1 MKKSLFSAFIF
12 LVLAGVKDADACSML
27 SLTGGPGYS
36 SPSYSSPGHP
46 NNNPH
51 NLDCYYR
58 INAQSSS
65 NVIQVTFS
73 QFNLEKHS
81 RCNFDYVAVYEG
93 SSTSS
98 RLIGKYCGTNS
109 SFSVTGRGRD
119 MYLHYHTDSSVSS
132 SGFQFRFNI
141 RASRTPSCDQLS
153 IGGGPGTG
161 SITSPN
167 YPRNYPDNADCR
179 YRINAGSA
187 TRNITLRFTAFNL
200 EANSDCRYDYVE
212 VRTGFKGNWAQ
223 TARKYCGSTV
233 PATQVIT
240 GQQYVYIQF
249 FTDASVTRSGFNL
262 QWTIS
267 GAGDCDQLNLGGAPG
282 SNGVILSPNYPR
294 EYPKNI
300 DCKYRVRSSCS
311 NNIIN
316 FRFNAFNIEAHSQC
330 RFMLSVIWSYSITR
344 LSHELSQQ
352 RPKQLRHSTTKCEN
366 YPPSIHDFHLEEL
379 NPSAGTTALLSGGTL
394 SMAHSWINSAERN
407 QLPS

>member
-12 LVLAGVKDADACSML
+12 LVLAGVKDAGACSML

-132 SGFQFRFNI
+132 SGFRFRFNI

-200 EANSDCRYDYVE
+200 EANSDCR
-212 VRTGFKGNWAQ
+212 
-223 TARKYCGSTV
+223 
-233 PATQVIT
+233 
-240 GQQYVYIQF
+240 
-249 FTDASVTRSGFNL
+249 
-262 QWTIS
+262 
-267 GAGDCDQLNLGGAPG
+267 
-282 SNGVILSPNYPR
+282 
-294 EYPKNI
+294 
-300 DCKYRVRSSCS
+300 
-311 NNIIN
+311 
-316 FRFNAFNIEAHSQC
+316 
-330 RFMLSVIWSYSITR
+330 
-344 LSHELSQQ
+344 
-352 RPKQLRHSTTKCEN
+352 
-366 YPPSIHDFHLEEL
+366 
-379 NPSAGTTALLSGGTL
+379 
-394 SMAHSWINSAERN
+394 
-407 QLPS
+407 